1 MKIGFIGLGI
11 MGSRMAANLL
21 KGGNALVVYNRS
33 RDKASALGKVNLEI
47 KDSPAEVGSEAEI
60 IFTML
65 SAPDAVRETALG
77 EKGFLNSL
85 KKNALWVDCSTVNPS
100 FSRAMSK
107 EANSRGV
114 RFVDAPVS
122 GTKGPAESGQLVFLA
137 GGDEKDLKEIKPLLD
152 LMGKRTIHTGGVS
165 TGTAMKMVVN
175 TLLGQAMLS
184 YSEALLLGESLG
196 IDRSFLFDTLNNLP
210 VTPAFCISKRP
221 KLENED
227 YTADFPLQW
236 MHKDMELASETAYE
250 NGATLPLLS
259 TAKEIY
265 AMAKIKGYSEKDL
278 SSIYEF
284 LKKKN

>member
-21 KGGNALVVYNRS
+21 KGGHTLAVYNRT
-33 RDKASALGKVNLEI
+33 RDKASVLGKYNVEI
-47 KDSPAEVGSEAEI
+47 KDSPAEVGKGAEI

-65 SAPDAVRETALG
+65 SAPEAVRESALG
-77 EKGFLNSL
+77 EKGFLNSI

-100 FSRAMSK
+100 FSRAMSL

-122 GTKGPAESGQLVFLA
+122 GTKGPAESAQLVFLA
-137 GGDEKDLKEIKPLLD
+137 GGDERDIEEIRPLLD
-152 LMGKRTIHTGGVS
+152 LMGKRTIHTGGAS

-184 YSEALLLGESLG
+184 YAEALLLGESLG
-196 IDRSFLFDTLNNLP
+196 IERSFLFDTLNNLP
-210 VTPAFCISKRP
+210 VTPAFCVSKRQ

-227 YTADFPLQW
+227 FSPDFPLQW
-236 MHKDMELASETAYE
+236 MQKDMELASETAYE
-250 NGATLPLLS
+250 NGAALPLLS
-259 TAKEIY
+259 AAKEIY
-265 AMAKIKGYSEKDL
+265 TIAKRQGYAEKDL
-278 SSIYEF
+278 SAVYAF
-284 LKKKN
+284 LKQKK